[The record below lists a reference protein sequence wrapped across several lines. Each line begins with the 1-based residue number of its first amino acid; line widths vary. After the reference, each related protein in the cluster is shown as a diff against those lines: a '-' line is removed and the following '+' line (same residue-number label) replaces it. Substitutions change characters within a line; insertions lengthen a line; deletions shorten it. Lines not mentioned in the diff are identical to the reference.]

1 MKTVDGPAT
10 VIAVNAVA
18 RNSGLIL
25 LWGPLK
31 ITFSGG
37 GRAPQRTLF
46 WARSTPGLLNS
57 PPSVGLPHPKM

>member
-1 MKTVDGPAT
+1 MDGPVT
-10 VIAVNAVA
+10 VIDVSAVA

-37 GRAPQRTLF
+37 GRASYRNILSPQ
-46 WARSTPGLLNS
+46 LLHFLNVVKNV
-57 PPSVGLPHPKM
+57 P